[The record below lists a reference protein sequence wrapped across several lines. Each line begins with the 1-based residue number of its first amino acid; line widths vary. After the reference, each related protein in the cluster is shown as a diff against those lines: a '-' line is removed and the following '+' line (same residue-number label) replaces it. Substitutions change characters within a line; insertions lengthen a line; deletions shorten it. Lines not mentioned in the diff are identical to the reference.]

1 MKKELEK
8 YLAHQKARL
17 KQLQEL
23 ENLSSH
29 EMILENE
36 IKLSI
41 LNLEFIL
48 KFD

>member
-8 YLAHQKARL
+8 YIEHQKARL

-23 ENLSSH
+23 DNISSH

>member
-8 YLAHQKARL
+8 YIEHQKARL

-29 EMILENE
+29 EMILKNE
-36 IKLSI
+36 IQLCI